1 MAEEK
6 IDFEVLKNL
15 EEDMKGKIAEI
26 AEVAKKLQE
35 QSMKLPEELKKIGD
49 IKGVKMV
56 ADAVKEL
63 EEEAKEKKEKI
74 ETALRDIQKNMG
86 SLKGLKEKAK
96 IEDITEEV
104 KSILAI
110 INEKQKYLKEAIKDI
125 EVLKDKYTKKFFG

>member
-96 IEDITEEV
+96 TEDVTKEV

-110 INEKQKYLKEAIKDI
+110 INEKKRYLKEAIKDI